1 LSILDDAAKILEKY
15 PLCNHCLGRLYAK
28 LGRGILNEVRG
39 LSIKTVLAME
49 YHRRMQTAEG
59 DYCNKL
65 RILAKNSGEPI
76 DTLYRVLCADEV
88 SIERCFICKNTLSR
102 ELYESIARRVIE
114 VLRRY
119 DAKSFVIG
127 VSLDPE
133 IKASEI
139 EVLSTAGFKYSES
152 IRNEVKR
159 EVGKLIRDLGGFT
172 PDFTNPDLTAV
183 VSLTGDII
191 AIVNPIYI
199 YGVYWKR
206 GRNISQSTWCI
217 GEVKKYPYSIE
228 EFFNERLKELFAAD
242 KIVIHAS
249 GREDVDAR
257 MLGTGRP
264 LVIEV
269 RNPLK
274 RSVSL
279 NELNDALRG
288 TIVEASL
295 HERTSKKAV
304 KLLKE
309 YLARKCK
316 VYKALILCD
325 KHLTDE
331 LLMEL
336 NKFFTNITVSQLTP
350 SRILGRK
357 KERLRRRKVY
367 EVKARLI
374 NGRIYEALIKAE
386 GGLYVKELISGD
398 RGRTDPSFTSFLNAS
413 NTCIELDV
421 IGVCDI

>member
-1 LSILDDAAKILEKY
+1 MSILDDAVKILEKY

-39 LSIKTVLAME
+39 LSIKTILAME
-49 YHRRMQTAEG
+49 YHRRMQAVEK
-59 DYCNKL
+59 DYCSKL
-65 RILAKNSGEPI
+65 KTLAKNSGEPI
-76 DTLYRVLCADEV
+76 DALYRALCADEV
-88 SIERCFICKNTLSR
+88 SVERCFICKNILSR

-133 IKASEI
+133 IKASEV
-139 EVLSTAGFKYSES
+139 EVLTTAGFKYSES

-172 PDFTNPDLTAV
+172 PDFTNPDLTAI

-191 AIVNPIYI
+191 VIVNPIYI

-206 GRNISQSTWCI
+206 GRNISQSTWYA

-228 EFFNERLKELFAAD
+228 EFFNERLKELFAAER
-242 KIVIHAS
+242 IVIHAS

-269 RNPLK
+269 RNPIK

-279 NELNDALRG
+279 NELNEALRG
-288 TIVEASL
+288 TTVEALL
-295 HERTSKKAV
+295 HEKTSKKAV

-309 YLARKCK
+309 YLAKKCK
-316 VYKALILCD
+316 VYKALVLCD
-325 KHLTDE
+325 RHLTDE
-331 LLMEL
+331 SLMEL

-357 KERLRRRKVY
+357 KERLRRKRVH
-367 EVKARLI
+367 EVKTRLI
-374 NGRIYEALIKAE
+374 SGRIYEALIKAE

-398 RGRTDPSFTSFLNAS
+398 RGRTDPSFTSFLKTP

-421 IGVCDI
+421 IGVCDV